1 MRNVEDKWHDITNG
15 SPKSQGCSALTAG
28 LGAGN
33 LLLGDLQVLHYWSV
47 KVTQNN
53 RWVNPEDGNI
63 LQFLQSVQFSRKI
76 HVPAAAKRQ
85 RPCATIAPG
94 DG

>member
-1 MRNVEDKWHDITNG
+1 MLKIDGMTNG
-15 SPKSQGCSALTAG
+15 SPKSQGCPALTAG

-53 RWVNPEDGNI
+53 RWVNPVLDGNI
-63 LQFLQSVQFSRKI
+63 LQSVQFSGKI